1 MEQNHE
7 HQINNTGLA
16 MTASMNANAAVVTT
30 LFLLSPERNWDFIS
44 SYGSAEECKV
54 DEERLDI
61 TGKSIRVPQYDVK
74 CVLVGRLAYG
84 HPYPIDLSTQT
95 LCEEPWHLRIENELA
110 ELR

>member
-30 LFLLSPERNWDFIS
+30 LFLLSPERNGDFIS